1 MTTRHV
7 KWSVPQCG
15 SNRVTTM
22 KTLSMYL
29 RAAKTDAEAAGE
41 STDGMAG
48 SVSELREEILD
59 LTGGEVDIQLD
70 ED

>member
-1 MTTRHV
+1 
-7 KWSVPQCG
+7 
-15 SNRVTTM
+15 M

-59 LTGGEVDIQLD
+59 LTGGKVDIQLD